1 MRRVVSGLFHSLDG
15 AVEGPDQW
23 QFDSFDAE
31 LGDLM
36 NRVIGSIDDA
46 LLGRVTYQE
55 WAAYWPHSAPAE
67 DNPFAEFINHV
78 PKHVASRTLSGPLE
92 WQNARLIEGD
102 LHHHVR
108 DLKETSG
115 QDIGVQGSISTVRD
129 LFLAGLLDDL
139 ILITHPVIA
148 GGSFRRL
155 FQPGDPT
162 TRLEL
167 VDLMRTSAGNAV
179 LTYRR
184 RAA

>member
-1 MRRVVSGLFHSLDG
+1 MRKVVSGLFHSLDG

-31 LGDLM
+31 LGELM
-36 NRVIGSIDDA
+36 TRTIGSIDETV
-46 LLGRVTYQE
+46 LGRVTYQE
-55 WAAYWPHSAPAE
+55 WADYWPNSVPSE
-67 DNPFAEFINHV
+67 DNPFAEFINQV
-78 PKHVASRTLSGPLE
+78 PKHVASTTLTGPLE
-92 WQNARLIEGD
+92 WQNSRLIEDD
-102 LHHHVR
+102 LHDHVR
-108 DLKETSG
+108 QLKESSG
-115 QDIGVQGSISTVRD
+115 QDIGVQGSISIVRD
-129 LFLAGLLDDL
+129 LFLAGLLDEL

-167 VDLMRTSAGNAV
+167 VDLVKTSAGNAV

-184 RAA
+184 RAD